1 MLLRMCPSLPSF
13 LKLIFYQ
20 DVWSHLYSLSFEPNP
35 NWTREYPGQEE
46 ILDYLIGIAHKY
58 QLYKHIRFNTAVEE
72 ARWDDE
78 TNTWKTKIARLGAKD
93 SEFGTEYTITSDF
106 LVSAVGQ
113 LNVPKGPDIQGLDS
127 FMGKSMHSARW
138 DWDYD
143 VRDKKI
149 GIIGN
154 GASAAQIIPEVAKV
168 CKSLIVFQRTPS
180 WVIPRDDKPI
190 SATKRAMFSY
200 VPFFRRRYRAAMMD
214 FRESFFDVVFDVE
227 SPVHELMM
235 SLSKQQLAAQ
245 LPGEKFAILREQLQP
260 TYSIGCKRVIISDD
274 YFPSFARPNVVL
286 ETTPIKEIT
295 EKGVAV
301 EGGNEYDFDL
311 LILATGF
318 KTTQFMYPIKVYGS
332 NGKSIEDIW
341 ASGASAYLGMTVPSL
356 PNFSMLYGNF
366 CSFKKFAQADC
377 F

>member
-1 MLLRMCPSLPSF
+1 
-13 LKLIFYQ
+13 
-20 DVWSHLYSLSFEPNP
+20 
-35 NWTREYPGQEE
+35 
-46 ILDYLIGIAHKY
+46 
-58 QLYKHIRFNTAVEE
+58 
-72 ARWDDE
+72 
-78 TNTWKTKIARLGAKD
+78 
-93 SEFGTEYTITSDF
+93 
-106 LVSAVGQ
+106 
-113 LNVPKGPDIQGLDS
+113 
-127 FMGKSMHSARW
+127 
-138 DWDYD
+138 
-143 VRDKKI
+143 
-149 GIIGN
+149 
-154 GASAAQIIPEVAKV
+154 
-168 CKSLIVFQRTPS
+168 
-180 WVIPRDDKPI
+180 
-190 SATKRAMFSY
+190 
-200 VPFFRRRYRAAMMD
+200 MMD